1 MILFIGTEERG
12 YFIEEASHMEVKFSG
27 YVPDLEKII
36 DSVILSQSYSHIII
50 DAEML
55 VNDYNTIAELSKRIM
70 SAVPS
75 PLIFL
80 TPGYSEDTEL
90 IRSLRRSGVF
100 NFITATSLAGLK
112 SDLIRALEGR
122 NSPLP
127 PPADPGNPSSEMPVI
142 HALPPYQTI
151 AVAGCLER
159 IGTTTQAIQLVKHLI
174 FQGHRA
180 CYIELNENGYIKALK
195 ELYEDGISFDDE
207 LGRVTYQ
214 NVDMFYRKDKI
225 AEVLRLGYEYYIYD
239 FGIFDSVGFSLV
251 SYLEKNLKI
260 MVCGIKPNEAS
271 YMTDILASLYDKD
284 IEYIFSFTHESD
296 RKDILELMSD
306 RAEHTFFAPWI
317 PDPFVYSSRS
327 RGTARQAAPG
337 DPCGTIKGKE
347 TVPFLSEEKLMA
359 KFKTCLVKEYK
370 EQQAFQESQ
379 EKLKRQ
385 HNVTADKRIVVVEK
399 SNMAKFTVKTIAA
412 LVKALASA
420 ILLCLAVAGLTAL
433 VYPSTRADLL
443 ILAQNILEQI
453 LTFLNL

>member
-1 MILFIGTEERG
+1 MILFVGTEERG
-12 YFIEEASHMEVKFSG
+12 YFIEEASRMEVKFSG
-27 YVPDLEKII
+27 YVPDLEEII

-127 PPADPGNPSSEMPVI
+127 PPANPGDPSSEMPVI

-159 IGTTTQAIQLVKHLI
+159 IGTTTQAIQLVKYLV

-207 LGRVTYQ
+207 IGRVTYQ
-214 NVDMFYRKDKI
+214 SVDMFYRKDKI

-260 MVCGIKPNEAS
+260 IVCGIKPNEAS

-317 PDPFVYSSRS
+317 PDPFVYSSQS
-327 RGTARQAAPG
+327 GEQLAKLLPVI
-337 DPCGTIKGKE
+337 PVE
-347 TVPFLSEEKLMA
+347 LSK
-359 KFKTCLVKEYK
+359 KK
-370 EQQAFQESQ
+370 
-379 EKLKRQ
+379 KRF
-385 HNVTADKRIVVVEK
+385 RFFRRK
-399 SNMAKFTVKTIAA
+399 S
-412 LVKALASA
+412 
-420 ILLCLAVAGLTAL
+420 
-433 VYPSTRADLL
+433 
-443 ILAQNILEQI
+443 
-453 LTFLNL
+453 

>member
-112 SDLIRALEGR
+112 SDRIRALEGR

-127 PPADPGNPSSEMPVI
+127 PPAEPGEASPEMPVI
-142 HALPPYQTI
+142 HALPPYQTV

-207 LGRVTYQ
+207 IGRVTYQ
-214 NVDMFYRKDKI
+214 SVDMFYRKDKI

-317 PDPFVYSSRS
+317 PDPFVYSSQS
-327 RGTARQAAPG
+327 GEQLAKLLPVIPAELS
-337 DPCGTIKGKE
+337 KE
-347 TVPFLSEEKLMA
+347 K
-359 KFKTCLVKEYK
+359 
-370 EQQAFQESQ
+370 
-379 EKLKRQ
+379 KRF
-385 HNVTADKRIVVVEK
+385 RFFRRK
-399 SNMAKFTVKTIAA
+399 S
-412 LVKALASA
+412 
-420 ILLCLAVAGLTAL
+420 
-433 VYPSTRADLL
+433 
-443 ILAQNILEQI
+443 
-453 LTFLNL
+453 

>member
-1 MILFIGTEERG
+1 MILFVGTEERG

-100 NFITATSLAGLK
+100 NFIMATSLAGLK

-127 PPADPGNPSSEMPVI
+127 PPAEPGEASPEMPVI
-142 HALPPYQTI
+142 HALPPYQTV

-207 LGRVTYQ
+207 IGRVTYQ
-214 NVDMFYRKDKI
+214 SVDMFYRKDKI

-296 RKDILELMSD
+296 RKDILELMAD

-317 PDPFVYSSRS
+317 PDPFVYSSQS
-327 RGTARQAAPG
+327 GEQLAKLLPVI
-337 DPCGTIKGKE
+337 PVE
-347 TVPFLSEEKLMA
+347 LSK
-359 KFKTCLVKEYK
+359 KKKQFR
-370 EQQAFQESQ
+370 FF
-379 EKLKRQ
+379 R
-385 HNVTADKRIVVVEK
+385 RK
-399 SNMAKFTVKTIAA
+399 S
-412 LVKALASA
+412 
-420 ILLCLAVAGLTAL
+420 
-433 VYPSTRADLL
+433 
-443 ILAQNILEQI
+443 
-453 LTFLNL
+453 